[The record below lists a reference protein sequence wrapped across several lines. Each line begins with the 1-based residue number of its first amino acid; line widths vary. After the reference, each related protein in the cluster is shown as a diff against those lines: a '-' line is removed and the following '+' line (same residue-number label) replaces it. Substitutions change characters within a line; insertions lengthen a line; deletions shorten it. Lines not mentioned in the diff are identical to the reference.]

1 MALDPRIKA
10 VGFDMDGTVMDTVVD
25 YAKLG
30 RVAPEEFRSLNVPEE
45 IIQRDIEIN
54 TVENGIA
61 WLEEHNPKS
70 LEGLQNRLN
79 DRATVIECE
88 HSDLAKPFP
97 GTVEIIEEIRS
108 KGYRVGILTRGG
120 REYAI

>member
-25 YAKLG
+25 YVRLA
-30 RVAPEEFRSLNVPEE
+30 RIVSDEYRSLDVPAE
-45 IIQRDIEIN
+45 IIERDMEGS
-54 TVENGIA
+54 TVENGVA
-61 WLEEHNPKS
+61 WLEEHKPEC
-70 LEGLQNRLN
+70 LDGLQDRLN

-97 GTVEIIEEIRS
+97 GAAEIVKEIRS
-108 KGYRVGILTRGG
+108 RGYRVGILTRGG

>member
-25 YAKLG
+25 YDRLG
-30 RVAPEEFRSLNVPEE
+30 RIVPDEFRSLHVPEE
-45 IIQRDIEIN
+45 IIKRDVEVN

-61 WLEEHNPKS
+61 WLAEHKPEC
-70 LEGLQNRLN
+70 LDGLQNRLN

-88 HSDLAKPFP
+88 HADLAKPFP
-97 GTVEIIEEIRS
+97 GTVEVIREIRS

>member
-88 HSDLAKPFP
+88 HSDRAKPFP

>member
-70 LEGLQNRLN
+70 LERLQNRLN